1 MFQDVYMFHFVLFTV
16 VWLISDVINVL
27 LVPDISKDDKRSE
40 KRLRAVAALH
50 RWLQNEELE
59 RKKSEEPKNSRYV
72 PRSLAN

>member
-1 MFQDVYMFHFVLFTV
+1 MIHFVLFTI

-27 LVPDISKDDKRSE
+27 LVPDISKDDKRSR

-59 RKKSEEPKNSRYV
+59 RKKSKDPKNSRYV